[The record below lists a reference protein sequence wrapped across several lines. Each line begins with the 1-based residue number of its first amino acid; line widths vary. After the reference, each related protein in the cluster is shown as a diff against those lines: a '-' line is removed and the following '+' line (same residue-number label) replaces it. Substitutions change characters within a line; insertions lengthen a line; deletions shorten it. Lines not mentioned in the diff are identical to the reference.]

1 MLGAAAGVTALGA
14 LIAYLASSGSN
25 KACEEKTSHRDRS
38 EGKKVGKQV
47 NLLQRKV
54 TKVISEEPEEEEE
67 EPVNIQE
74 MLALELKR
82 HKSE

>member
-1 MLGAAAGVTALGA
+1 M
-14 LIAYLASSGSN
+14 
-25 KACEEKTSHRDRS
+25 
-38 EGKKVGKQV
+38 GKQV